1 MMNFHLRLR
10 EFDEALRPVSTC
22 RTREE
27 TNVKIGI
34 AGTGRMGEAI
44 GFRLMGLGHE
54 LTVWN
59 RTAGKTKALADAGAR
74 VAASPAAL
82 AGTVD
87 IIITILTDA
96 KAIDALYHGPQ
107 GLLSGN
113 VAGKL
118 FIEMSTVQP
127 EVEIALGAKVGQK
140 GAALVECPVGGTTG
154 PARQGKLFGFAGA
167 ADADMARARPLLE
180 SLCRRLEHVGPVG
193 AGSRIKLAIN
203 LPLFVYW
210 QALGEAL
217 LLCRPLDLEPERL
230 LSIFADSSGGA
241 NVLKVRSPMIAAQL
255 AGKDP
260 GPVNFAVELVCKDL
274 KTMIA
279 EAKSLGGTLP
289 AAETALKCFE
299 EAARS
304 GLAAKDQSV
313 LPARWATSVGR

>member
-1 MMNFHLRLR
+1 VR
-10 EFDEALRPVSTC
+10 EFDEPLRRVSTC
-22 RTREE
+22 GTREE

-34 AGTGRMGEAI
+34 AGTGRMGEAV
-44 GFRLMGLGHE
+44 GFRLMSLGHE
-54 LTVWN
+54 LTIWN

-74 VAASPAAL
+74 VAASPAEL
-82 AGTVD
+82 AGAVD

-96 KAIDALYHGPQ
+96 TAIDALYDGPQ
-107 GLLSGN
+107 GLLSGSA
-113 VAGKL
+113 AGKL

-127 EVEIALGAKVGQK
+127 EVEIALGAKVRQK

-154 PARQGKLFGFAGA
+154 PAREGKLFGFAGA

-193 AGSRIKLAIN
+193 AGSRMKLAIN

-217 LLCRPLDLEPERL
+217 LLCRPLGLDPERL

-241 NVLKVRSPMIAAQL
+241 NVLKARSPMIAAQL

-279 EAKSLGGTLP
+279 EAKALGGTLP

-299 EAARS
+299 EAARG

-313 LPARWATSVGR
+313 LPASWAKRATLP